1 MTGCAIYWYMDGRAA
16 GMGGKSQELGIR
28 MLSLRCKGH
37 IKRTRKVGDKQNVKT
52 DTAGQRKKKFPGQY
66 QKIGLAYLRKN
77 QESEM
82 TRYL

>member
-37 IKRTRKVGDKQNVKT
+37 IKRTRKVGDKQNVRLT
-52 DTAGQRKKKFPGQY
+52 QQGRERRNSPG
-66 QKIGLAYLRKN
+66 
-77 QESEM
+77 S
-82 TRYL
+82 TRRLV